1 MKDIGIGVL
10 FILFGI
16 AVIWY
21 TSKRPKKTTLSSVN
35 NFQGYTSGVLF
46 IIGGIMYIFGGLH
59 F

>member
-21 TSKRPKKTTLSSVN
+21 TSKRPKNTTLSSVN
-35 NFQGYTSGVLF
+35 NFQGYTFGVLS
-46 IIGGIMYIFGGLH
+46 IIGGIMYICGGLH